1 MTSCACLILLV
12 IALGTRAQGR
22 QAAPG
27 LTRGPYGSENA
38 TCYGRRYP
46 DLAYL
51 LCKDECKVQAL
62 HRHFQ
67 KHGRQ
72 EGRRFDC
79 EAAPLTAAETAKW
92 KVHEARLRAK
102 DPTKAA
108 SSSIPTEAPRS
119 GPSPIVLRA
128 WRPLCVASK
137 PTPVARPAANRDDP
151 VCVALAQRIRE
162 GKGHC
167 RAGRLCNA
175 RGKCYDL
182 SACGLCETR

>member
-51 LCKDECKVQAL
+51 LCKDECNVQAL

-79 EAAPLTAAETAKW
+79 EAAPLTAAETARW
-92 KVHEARLRAK
+92 KVHEARLRANH
-102 DPTKAA
+102 
-108 SSSIPTEAPRS
+108 
-119 GPSPIVLRA
+119 
-128 WRPLCVASK
+128 
-137 PTPVARPAANRDDP
+137 PVACGPGKRRFLVYQYGARPRPVPANAA
-151 VCVALAQRIRE
+151 
-162 GKGHC
+162 
-167 RAGRLCNA
+167 A
-175 RGKCYDL
+175 RVTK
-182 SACGLCETR
+182 